1 MHYKRI
7 LLILIVMIFMT
18 GTLSA
23 EAATTGKA
31 VALEPWTNGVVDKI
45 TGGYVGS
52 HVSIAHY
59 ERDGSAYVSYYDAT
73 NKNLKLAYQ
82 ISSGTGNCPGD
93 ANWKCETVDNGFISI
108 FANHDVGQYNSID
121 VVDETYLGRFHYA
134 RIGISYYDATAKALK
149 FAERKC
155 TLLDCS
161 WTITTVHDDGSN
173 LTDMGQY
180 SSFKFAGGTTPTI
193 FYHLESMITTTGM
206 VKRAVLT
213 GDNSGPCAPG
223 WLCDTVAYGVAS
235 SAYGT
240 HISADGGRVVFYDP
254 QKTELVM
261 AHSTGS
267 ALTNT
272 CGLGNYWDCE
282 VIDSNGDVGKFAS
295 FSNNGGHPM
304 KIAYYDA
311 TNGKVKYAISVT
323 SGTGNCTNAN
333 FNCFAVDTIG
343 VLGTNAHIGISLTQ
357 DAKGEPVIA
366 YQHFLED
373 APAKLKLARPA
384 HVYGEMVGN
393 CGGTN
398 PDYLFTYW
406 QCSTLDWGGQYQN
419 EGDYTA
425 VSISP
430 AGLATVAYYEIFESA
445 QDVFEGRLKVAQQH
459 FAIYLPLISK

>member
-323 SGTGNCTNAN
+323 SGTGNCTNDS

-343 VLGTNAHIGISLTQ
+343 TTTLGKNIGISLTL
-357 DAKGEPVIA
+357 DAQGQPVIA
-366 YQHFLED
+366 YQDFLED
-373 APAKLKLARPA
+373 LAPAKLKLARPSTA
-384 HVYGEMVGN
+384 YGEMIGN
-393 CGGTN
+393 CGAVPPG
-398 PDYLFTYW
+398 YLFLYW
-406 QCSTLDWGGQYQN
+406 QCRQLDSGINTYVN
-419 EGDYTA
+419 LADYAA
-425 VSISP
+425 VSVSP
-430 AGLATVAYYEIFESA
+430 AGLATVAYYETDDYYS
-445 QDVFEGRLKVAQQH
+445 EGRLKVAQQH
-459 FAIYLPLISK
+459 FGIYLPLISK